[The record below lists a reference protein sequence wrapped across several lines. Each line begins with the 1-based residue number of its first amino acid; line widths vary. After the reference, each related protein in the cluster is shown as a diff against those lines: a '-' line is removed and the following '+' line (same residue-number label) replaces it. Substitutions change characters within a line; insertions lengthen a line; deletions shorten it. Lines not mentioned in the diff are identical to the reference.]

1 MNKFKYLLLR
11 RVYLPQA
18 QFLPPVMMETTTI
31 PQTRRKKS

>member
-1 MNKFKYLLLR
+1 MNKFKYLLLAASL
-11 RVYLPQA
+11 LPQA